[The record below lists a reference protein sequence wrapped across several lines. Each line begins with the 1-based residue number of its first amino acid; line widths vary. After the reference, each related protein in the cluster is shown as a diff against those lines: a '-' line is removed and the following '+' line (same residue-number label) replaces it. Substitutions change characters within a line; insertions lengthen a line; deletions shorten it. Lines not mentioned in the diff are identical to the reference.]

1 MPQVGIALDRAR
13 AEAAAALVHGSDPA
27 TSAATGT
34 GRLPVG
40 GAVEPRRRLGLRARS
55 AVAAGAAA
63 LVGAV
68 TLSAVAYLYVRS
80 YLISQRDRVT
90 LTQTFAN
97 ASVVRDNML
106 ETDPNLNQLLRGLR
120 SEPGGSVLLHYKDT
134 WYSPGVG
141 VSADA
146 LPASVTT
153 AVDEGL
159 TGRQRIVIRGASYQ
173 AVAVALPEV
182 NASYLELFPLTT
194 LERTLQR
201 LRAAL
206 VLGSAMATVGG
217 ILLGAWSSR
226 RVLRPLR
233 RVSQA
238 ASQLSAGTLDTRLPA
253 ESDADLARL
262 VVAFN
267 SMADVVQR
275 RIEQEARFAADV
287 SHELRTPLAAVRNSA
302 EVLER
307 RRDEL
312 SDRARQALDL
322 LLRKVDRFDRVTQD
336 LLELSRMDAGADR
349 DSNDEVM
356 LDDVL
361 LRIARGRGA
370 DDLLLECDASIR
382 NRPVLLDR
390 RRLERIIGNLLDN
403 AKVHAGGAVTMTAA
417 GVDQHL
423 IITVEDAGPGVPASE
438 RDLIF
443 DRFHRGGGASER
455 PGSGL
460 GLALVAEH
468 AARMGG
474 SVSVEDRRGG
484 GARFVLRLPWR
495 RA

>member
-1 MPQVGIALDRAR
+1 MPTVGIALDRAR
-13 AEAAAALVHGSDPA
+13 AEAAASLVNGGEPA
-27 TSAATGT
+27 SSLA
-34 GRLPVG
+34 RLPVG
-40 GAVEPRRRLGLRARS
+40 AAVEPRRRWGLRARS

-80 YLISQRDRVT
+80 YLISQRDGVT
-90 LTQTFAN
+90 LRQTFAN
-97 ASVVRDNML
+97 ARVVRD
-106 ETDPNLNQLLRGLR
+106 QLLEAQPNVNSLLGGLR
-120 SEPGGSVLLHYKDT
+120 SEPGGSVILRYKGQ
-134 WYSPGVG
+134 WYGPGVG
-141 VSADA
+141 ISADV
-146 LPASVTT
+146 LPRTVTT
-153 AVDEGL
+153 AVAESR
-159 TGRQRIVIRGASYQ
+159 TGRQRIEAGGKSYQ
-173 AVAVALPEV
+173 VVTVALPEAG
-182 NASYLELFPLTT
+182 ASYLELFPLAT
-194 LERTLQR
+194 LERTLQT
-201 LRAAL
+201 LRASL
-206 VLGSAMATVGG
+206 ILGSTVATVGG
-217 ILLGAWSSR
+217 VLLGTWSSR

-238 ASQLSAGTLDTRLPA
+238 ASELSAGGLDTRLPA

-312 SDRARQALDL
+312 SDRAKQALDL

-349 DSNDEVM
+349 NSSDEVV
-356 LDDVL
+356 LDDL
-361 LRIARGRGA
+361 LTRIARQRGA
-370 DDLLLECDASIR
+370 DQLLVECTPSIVG
-382 NRPVLLDR
+382 RPVLLDR
-390 RRLERIIGNLLDN
+390 RRLERVVGNLLDN
-403 AKVHAGGAVTMTAA
+403 AKVHAGGAVTMSAA

-423 IITVEDAGPGVPASE
+423 IITVEDAGPGVPAGE
-438 RDLIF
+438 RLVIF

-495 RA
+495 IAT

>member
-1 MPQVGIALDRAR
+1 M
-13 AEAAAALVHGSDPA
+13 
-27 TSAATGT
+27 
-34 GRLPVG
+34 
-40 GAVEPRRRLGLRARS
+40 
-55 AVAAGAAA
+55 
-63 LVGAV
+63 
-68 TLSAVAYLYVRS
+68 
-80 YLISQRDRVT
+80 
-90 LTQTFAN
+90 
-97 ASVVRDNML
+97 
-106 ETDPNLNQLLRGLR
+106 
-120 SEPGGSVLLHYKDT
+120 
-134 WYSPGVG
+134 
-141 VSADA
+141 
-146 LPASVTT
+146 
-153 AVDEGL
+153 
-159 TGRQRIVIRGASYQ
+159 
-173 AVAVALPEV
+173 
-182 NASYLELFPLTT
+182 
-194 LERTLQR
+194 
-201 LRAAL
+201 
-206 VLGSAMATVGG
+206 
-217 ILLGAWSSR
+217 WSSR

-238 ASQLSAGTLDTRLPA
+238 ASELSAGGLDTRLPA

-312 SDRARQALDL
+312 SDRAKQALDL

-349 DSNDEVM
+349 NSSDEVV
-356 LDDVL
+356 LDDL
-361 LRIARGRGA
+361 LTRIARQRGA
-370 DDLLLECDASIR
+370 DQLHIDCDASIVG
-382 NRPVLLDR
+382 RPVLLDR
-390 RRLERIIGNLLDN
+390 RRLERIVGNLLDN
-403 AKVHAGGAVTMTAA
+403 AKVHAGGAITMAAA

-438 RDLIF
+438 RLVIF

-495 RA
+495 VAA